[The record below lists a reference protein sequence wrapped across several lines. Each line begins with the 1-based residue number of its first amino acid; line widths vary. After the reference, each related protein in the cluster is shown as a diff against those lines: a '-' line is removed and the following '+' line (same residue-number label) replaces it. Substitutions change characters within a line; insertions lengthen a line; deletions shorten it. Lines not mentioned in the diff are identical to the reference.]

1 MICSADEF
9 IQLRASTDPEE
20 YLRAATEEAPIEV
33 WHELIELH
41 PDMRS
46 WVAHNKTVP
55 PEILAILAGDTNDH
69 VRHTVARKNKLSMEL
84 MLQLAQ
90 DPDASVRQRIAW
102 NKNASKAVLEKLLLD
117 PEKAIAAKARERL
130 ASTLDKQT

>member
-1 MICSADEF
+1 MITSASEF
-9 IQLRASTDPEE
+9 IRLRISSDPQE

-55 PEILAILAGDTNDH
+55 HEILVLLAQDPSAH
-69 VRHTVARKNKLSMEL
+69 VRHTVARKNKLSTEL
-84 MLQLAQ
+84 MLKLAT
-90 DPDASVRQRIAW
+90 DLDASVRQRVVW
-102 NKNASKAVLEKLLLD
+102 NKNASRVVLEKLLLD
-117 PEKAIAAKARERL
+117 SDETIVAKARERL
-130 ASTLDKQT
+130 AASLDKPL